1 MFSFFVPTLAYARPL
16 ISFSL
21 LTLFLSDLPFSFF
34 PRDFPSCL
42 SSPLSLY
49 LWFSSY
55 DSFVSSVYLSVLAP
69 RWFSFSV
76 GWGGFP
82 PRAPLLPSASRVRGN
97 NFQSF
102 FSLHLPSSPAS
113 KWGKIWRYNPYLFNL
128 TSRLPLSYLCLILFQ
143 CAPVL

>member
-1 MFSFFVPTLAYARPL
+1 MFSFFVATLAYARPL

-82 PRAPLLPSASRVRGN
+82 PALLFSPLLHASEGTIFN
-97 NFQSF
+97 LF